1 MLKKIKSN
9 VFDLLRHSEKYT
21 KTDMVYLAKG
31 GSLLFL
37 DKIVTIPITIIL
49 SLIFANFLPKETYG
63 TYKYVISIISV
74 LSLFTLSGMGTAMAR
89 SSAQNKDG
97 SLGLVIRTEIKWGMI
112 GGVVTLFL
120 ALYYLWNNNL
130 ILANSFFIVCIFIPF
145 FNVYNLYNAI
155 LQGKKRFDLLVK
167 YNIFT
172 QITNFI
178 LVLPV
183 ILLTQ
188 QVWILIIPYLFV
200 NSWLQRLW
208 LYLTKKKI
216 NLNKEQDPDVVKY
229 GKHLSALN
237 VLNMG
242 AALIDQILVFHFL
255 GAVNMAIYNI
265 ALAPTEQLKAV
276 FKMINPLAFPKFAE
290 QKQDIPAGALYKK
303 MFKFGLVVFFI
314 CLIYIIAAPYLY
326 AVLFPAYSESV
337 MYTQILAISLITIVN
352 ILPITALQA
361 QMKTKKL
368 YWWNSIVAIV
378 QILSVFVGVVYFG
391 LLGAVLAKVF
401 VRFFETVFIIFFINN
416 SKKYENSRP

>member
-1 MLKKIKSN
+1 MLEALKAKTYN
-9 VFDLLRHSEKYT
+9 LLRWSEKYT
-21 KTDMVYLAKG
+21 KTDMVYLTKG
-31 GSLLFL
+31 GGWMSLGRVVSMTCAFL
-37 DKIVTIPITIIL
+37 L
-49 SLIFANFLPKETYG
+49 SVAFANLLPKEVYG
-63 TYKYVISIISV
+63 NYKYVISAISL

-89 SSAQNKDG
+89 SSAQGKDG
-97 SLGLVIRTEIKWGMI
+97 SLDLAIKTEIKWGLLGGLLSALLAVYYWWNGNMI
-112 GGVVTLFL
+112 LS
-120 ALYYLWNNNL
+120 W
-130 ILANSFFIVCIFIPF
+130 SFGIVSIFVPF
-145 FNVYNLYNAI
+145 FNVYNLYSAI

-167 YNIFT
+167 FEIYT

-208 LYLTKKKI
+208 LHFTKKKV
-216 NLNKEQDPDVVKY
+216 NLNKEQDPEVVKY

-237 VLNMG
+237 ILNMG

-265 ALAPTEQLKAV
+265 ALAPTEQLKGL
-276 FKMINPLAFPKFAE
+276 FKMIGPLAFPKFAE
-290 QKQDIPAGALYKK
+290 QKQDIPAVAIYKK
-303 MFKFGLVVFFI
+303 MFKFGLLVLSAS
-314 CLIYIIAAPYLY
+314 LIYIFAAPYLY
-326 AVLFPAYSESV
+326 SILFPAYQESV
-337 MYTQILAISLITIVN
+337 LYTQILAISLIAIIN

-401 VRFFETVFIIFFINN
+401 VRFFETAFIIFFINN
-416 SKKYENSRP
+416 SKKYVPDRP